1 MREISGSKSSV
12 SNSTIVTL
20 CCLMFV
26 GAITSATI
34 NINNCCQRLLDR
46 NNLQLAIEGI
56 TTGAQATS
64 VTWRRNGSMIT
75 SGAGGFFIGGGDT
88 IVGTGPCASHMYRV
102 AIQLNGYLPGSYTYT
117 VDNANTADPGAT
129 SPVFEV
135 QGMYFNI
142 NNLCLL
148 YISLTMLPNYRIN
161 TGV

>member
-1 MREISGSKSSV
+1 MREISGSKCSV
-12 SNSTIVTL
+12 SNNTIVTL

-26 GAITSATI
+26 GAIISATI
-34 NINNCCQRLLDR
+34 DIDNDNSRLLDR
-46 NNLQLAIEGI
+46 NDLQLVIEGI

-75 SGAGGFFIGGGDT
+75 TGGGFFIGGGET
-88 IVGTGPCASHMYRV
+88 RHTGNPPCESRMYRV
-102 AIQLNGYLPGSYTYT
+102 AIQASGYLPGSYTYI
-117 VDNANTADPGAT
+117 VDNADTADPGVT

-135 QGMYFNI
+135 QGMHLNI
-142 NNLCLL
+142 INLYLL

>member
-34 NINNCCQRLLDR
+34 NIDNCCQRLLNR
-46 NNLQLAIEGI
+46 NDLQLVIDGI

-75 SGAGGFFIGGGDT
+75 TGGGFFIGGGET
-88 IVGTGPCASHMYRV
+88 VHTGNPPCESRMYRV
-102 AIQLNGYLPGSYTYT
+102 SIQTNGYLPGSYTYT
-117 VDNANTADPGAT
+117 VDNANTADPGVT
-129 SPVFEV
+129 SPVFVV
-135 QGMYFNI
+135 QGMYLNM

>member
-12 SNSTIVTL
+12 SNIPVVM

-26 GAITSATI
+26 GAITRATI
-34 NINNCCQRLLDR
+34 NIYSGNVRFLDR
-46 NNLQLAIEGI
+46 NDLQLVIEGI

-75 SGAGGFFIGGGDT
+75 TGGGFFIGGGST
-88 IVGTGPCASHMYRV
+88 RHTGNPPCADQMYRV
-102 AIQLNGYLPGSYTYT
+102 AIQTNGYLPGSYTYT
-117 VDNANTADPGAT
+117 VDNADTVDPGVT
-129 SPVFEV
+129 SSAVV
-135 QGMYFNI
+135 IQGMYLNI

>member
-1 MREISGSKSSV
+1 MREISGSKCSV

-34 NINNCCQRLLDR
+34 MIDGTPRFLDR
-46 NNLQLAIEGI
+46 NDLELVPEGV

-75 SGAGGFFIGGGDT
+75 NGGGFFIGGGET
-88 IVGTGPCASHMYRV
+88 RHTGNPPCADQMYRV
-102 AIQLNGYLPGSYTYT
+102 AIQMNGYLPGSYTYT
-117 VDNANTADPGAT
+117 VDNADTADPGVT
-129 SPVFEV
+129 SPVFDV
-135 QGMYFNI
+135 QGMYLNI
-142 NNLCLL
+142 NNLYLL